1 MKIGEDG
8 YWEREDR
15 HDRETARVRETA
27 KEAVAF
33 YLTIEALQSEG
44 IDIPKN
50 LIRWSGDS
58 LNDLK
63 VAREIGALITQAK
76 GLGLDSVSPELKKEL
91 LKHSRELR
99 DMYIGQEYL
108 FNRMDKEKKKVLD
121 KDVSHLDYFS
131 GKIDVGEIIK
141 KVKDRETN
149 MLVGMNKRQQNE
161 GRS

>member
-91 LKHSRELR
+91 LKQRVKGYVYR
-99 DMYIGQEYL
+99 
-108 FNRMDKEKKKVLD
+108 
-121 KDVSHLDYFS
+121 S
-131 GKIDVGEIIK
+131 GVF
-141 KVKDRETN
+141 V
-149 MLVGMNKRQQNE
+149 QQNGQRE
-161 GRS
+161 KESFG

>member
-99 DMYIGQEYL
+99 DMYIGQE
-108 FNRMDKEKKKVLD
+108 
-121 KDVSHLDYFS
+121 
-131 GKIDVGEIIK
+131 
-141 KVKDRETN
+141 
-149 MLVGMNKRQQNE
+149 
-161 GRS
+161 

>member
-44 IDIPKN
+44 INIPKN

-108 FNRMDKEKKKVLD
+108 FNRMDKEKRKFWIKMFRILIIFLVKLMLGKLLKKL
-121 KDVSHLDYFS
+121 
-131 GKIDVGEIIK
+131 KIERRIC
-141 KVKDRETN
+141 
-149 MLVGMNKRQQNE
+149 
-161 GRS
+161 